1 MNAQITST
9 ISFKEKS
16 FLQRALLGNA
26 TFSGISGLVMVLAA
40 SALSQLLGLGNP
52 LILVIVGAILLLY
65 MPILVWLSNQSPVPA
80 HFAWEVI
87 ALDVVWVLGSLVLIF
102 TDLAPLT
109 SSGKWAIALIA
120 DIVFV
125 FAVLQY
131 LGLRRQQSEVEG

>member
-26 TFSGISGLVMVLAA
+26 AFSGISGLVMVLAA
-40 SALSQLLGLGNP
+40 GALSLLLGLGNP
-52 LILVIVGAILLLY
+52 LILVIIGAILLLY

-87 ALDVVWVLGSLVLIF
+87 ALDLVWVIGSLVLIF
-102 TDLAPLT
+102 TALVALT
-109 SSGKWAIALIA
+109 SSGKWAIALTA

-131 LGLRRQQSEVEG
+131 LGLRRQQSDIES

>member
-26 TFSGISGLVMVLAA
+26 AFSGISGLVMVLAA
-40 SALSQLLGLGNP
+40 SATSQLLGLGNP

>member
-9 ISFKEKS
+9 ISFKEKV
-16 FLQRALLGNA
+16 FLQRALLGNT

-40 SALSQLLGLGNP
+40 GALSQFLGLGNP

-87 ALDVVWVLGSLVLIF
+87 ALDVVWVIGSLVLIF
-102 TDLAPLT
+102 TDLVPLT
-109 SSGKWAIALIA
+109 SSGKWAITLTA

-125 FAVLQY
+125 FGVLQY
-131 LGLRRQQSEVEG
+131 VGLRRQQSEVEE